1 MPNVIDIGETVPLPL
16 STQLVTNKR
25 SLNAKDFIDKSG
37 TNSVYN
43 YRIKVAQ
50 AIIDCPYN
58 LIEGLEDV
66 YIPDQVIKEL
76 TNLIVNKVWYNVS
89 YGDYTDNVLDIMMEC
104 AEL

>member
-1 MPNVIDIGETVPLPL
+1 MPEAISIGDVVPLPL
-16 STQLVTNKR
+16 SNQLISNKR
-25 SLNAKDFIDKSG
+25 SLNAEDFIVKSG
-37 TNSVYN
+37 TKSVSD
-43 YRIKVAQ
+43 YRLKVAQ

-66 YIPDQVIKEL
+66 YLPDQVVKEL